1 MLGIYTH
8 VRFKSDYMQCIEVYL
23 NVPIKKNVLFKV
35 WAKDQQRYICPT
47 CFSRNHL
54 RNPI

>member
-23 NVPIKKNVLFKV
+23 NVPMKKNVLFKV